1 MIIAKALLSA
11 VTMMVAGTLIGITS
25 AAGQPAISSYG
36 DNPSNSHGGSSGA
49 TYGSNYGSTYGGYSQ
64 PAREPVATGKSQQA
78 SPGRVSQWF
87 NRYDQIRRQAQ
98 MNPAERQQADYLLSR
113 GMAILVPGNEKVAAR
128 AILIKLVE
136 NYEQATL
143 AMKQLPLI
151 PETSELHRG
160 YYQYFNNARLLFSDY
175 LRVQDNLFVTDASTG
190 KPVAA
195 QLIQRK
201 QMLEQLN
208 QQVQNLDQ
216 QLRSRHGIPAYRYQP
231 TG

>member
-1 MIIAKALLSA
+1 MIIARALLLT
-11 VTMMVAGTLIGITS
+11 VMMLVAGMLVGITPVT
-25 AAGQPAISSYG
+25 GQPAKSSYG
-36 DNPSNSHGGSSGA
+36 DNPSNYYGGSSRT
-49 TYGSNYGSTYGGYSQ
+49 TYGSSYGNTYGGYSSSPQ
-64 PAREPVATGKSQQA
+64 EPLATVQGQQA
-78 SPGRVSQWF
+78 SHGRVGQWF

-98 MNPAERQQADYLLSR
+98 MNPTEREQADYLLSR

-151 PETSELHRG
+151 SETSELHRG

-201 QMLEQLN
+201 QLLEQLN
-208 QQVQNLDQ
+208 QQVQSLDQ
-216 QLRSRHGIPAYRYQP
+216 QLRNRYGIPAYRY
-231 TG
+231 

>member
-1 MIIAKALLSA
+1 MF
-11 VTMMVAGTLIGITS
+11 IGIT
-25 AAGQPAISSYG
+25 AVNGQQTISSYG
-36 DNPSNSHGGSSGA
+36 ETPSNYYGDSPASS
-49 TYGSNYGSTYGGYSQ
+49 YGSNYEHAYQRQSITPQ
-64 PAREPVATGKSQQA
+64 QSQQP
-78 SPGRVSQWF
+78 SGVRVNQWF
-87 NRYDQIRRQAQ
+87 SRYDQIRRQAQ

-136 NYEQATL
+136 NYEQAAL

-151 PETSELHRG
+151 PETSQLHQG

-175 LRVQDNLFVTDASTG
+175 LRVQDNLFVTDTSTG

-208 QQVQNLDQ
+208 QQVQGLDQ
-216 QLRSRHGIPAYRYQP
+216 QLRSRYGIPTYRYQP